1 MAKKDTDELVRELKE
16 VLKDYRIKPIDLA
29 KQIGMTEA
37 IVYRWVKG
45 TSRPTGKTRDKLLQV
60 ITLLRTGDFIENL
73 DIEVKS
79 GFEGTL
85 ESIILD
91 KVIFEKIKPSLTPEQ
106 KAWLLETGDYL
117 IYHTRLQELN
127 DKHRMIKRHGPR

>member
-37 IVYRWVKG
+37 IVYRWVKV
-45 TSRPTGKTRDKLLQV
+45 LQV